1 MPRTWVPYLETRDL
15 CEFPRTVPP
24 STEPFPCTV
33 VAKTVYNEMA
43 VCGVHHRALILRE
56 ARGVHTMSFETFI
69 GRKSKKA
76 WAMKK
81 GKTSAGSRVGN
92 GANRVTRNKA
102 PPPPKKEKKK
112 EERR

>member
-1 MPRTWVPYLETRDL
+1 MPRTWVPYLETRDR
-15 CEFPRTVPP
+15 CEFPRQVGPN
-24 STEPFPCTV
+24 TEPFPCDV
-33 VAKTVYNEMA
+33 VAKTVFNEMA

-56 ARGVHTMSFETFI
+56 ARGVHTMSYEAFI

-92 GANRVTRNKA
+92 GSNRVTRNKA
-102 PPPPKKEKKK
+102 PPAPPKKKK
-112 EERR
+112 EDRR